1 MCEVP
6 ITNRKRTKEKNC
18 GQFPVGVNN
27 PQLANWHQEAQ
38 NIDHQIILSVHFIFT
53 SQSEW

>member
-6 ITNRKRTKEKNC
+6 ITNRKRTKEENC

-53 SQSEW
+53 S